1 MLCGEIINGFV
12 KFDSSE
18 LVSIIM
24 PFNSIIAIML
34 EEFSSPEMVVKLL
47 FLSAKNVKDRE
58 IIIIMVKIDK
68 KKAIDFMKTLKKI
81 DIFSDL

>member
-24 PFNSIIAIML
+24 PSNSIIAIML
-34 EEFSSPEMVVKLL
+34 EEFSSPEIVVKLL

-68 KKAIDFMKTLKKI
+68 KKAIDFIKTLKKI

>member
-34 EEFSSPEMVVKLL
+34 EEFSSPEIVVKLL

-68 KKAIDFMKTLKKI
+68 KKAIDFTKTLKKI

>member
-34 EEFSSPEMVVKLL
+34 EEFSSPEIVVKLL